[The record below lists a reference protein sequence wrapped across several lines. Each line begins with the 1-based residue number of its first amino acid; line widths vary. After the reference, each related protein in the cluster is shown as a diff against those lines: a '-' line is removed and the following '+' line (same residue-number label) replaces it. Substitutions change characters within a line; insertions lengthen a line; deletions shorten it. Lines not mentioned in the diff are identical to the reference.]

1 MPPIPKKYYPEAE
14 SVCYYSDLLWQKAFV
29 EGNGGNITLKISE
42 FLIVATPTLY
52 TKKGLTVD
60 DLTII
65 DKNGVQLYGENNVTS
80 EISSHLSV
88 YKANPSAQSVIH
100 SHPPYTCSYAYT
112 DHFPTQ
118 LLSPEAII
126 WIDDLVFAPYSLP
139 GSDELASQVETLSRG
154 KNVLILQNHGLLT
167 WGESIRDAFWRT
179 EIVEAH
185 CKISHLIDSRKAV
198 PRQFSYKQLTQLHE
212 LKKRFFK

>member
-14 SVCYYSDLLWQKAFV
+14 SVCYYSDLLWQKSLV
-29 EGNGGNITLKISE
+29 EGNGGNITLKISD
-42 FLIVATPTLY
+42 FLIIATPTLFS
-52 TKKGLTVD
+52 KKDLKVD

-65 DKNGVQLYGENNVTS
+65 DKNGVQLYGENMVTS
-80 EISSHLSV
+80 EIASHLSV

-100 SHPPYTCSYAYT
+100 SHPPFVCSYAYT
-112 DHFPTQ
+112 DVFPTQ

-126 WIDDLVFAPYSLP
+126 WVGDFVFAPYSLP
-139 GSDELASQVETLSRG
+139 GSEELATQIYSLSKG

-167 WGESIRDAFWRT
+167 WGDSIRDAFWRT
-179 EIVEAH
+179 EIVESH
-185 CKISHLIDSRKAV
+185 CRISHLIESRKAV
-198 PRQFSYKQLTQLHE
+198 PRQFSYKQLTQLQE